1 MQTNKLLLLCVIAL
15 GLCAGAYYLYRD
27 QSAPRR
33 PQGTESALGGAALG
47 ERLLASLDS
56 EIEKIARVEIKKKA
70 ENIVLVKGEGDTWK
84 VETANGYPAD
94 PKKINEL
101 VFGLSEIKV
110 NAHLTANPERYTKFG
125 LKDDTE
131 YEASVRLADS
141 DQKDIATLYLGKDR
155 KAGSEPDMEMGMP
168 PKGGGRYV
176 KLASDPNVYL
186 VEDEIYK
193 MNPTLSSWVDTSICS
208 IPTDKIVKVSI
219 ARPTTETVELA
230 YQNGKLEVQNLPAHL
245 QTKKTEADS
254 LAGALNGLRMT
265 NVLSVENPKAQELV
279 FDTTYTATSKDGA
292 IYTVTVS
299 HKDGQK
305 DYIKLSATY
314 GEPFL
319 TDSDKAT
326 TETEAAAQTAAAK
339 AKEEVP
345 VFNQKHSPWVYEVSG
360 WIAEKFLKTQKALT
374 EPNAALKAQA
384 GPPAPPATGA
394 NQPTETAKPE
404 KKSAEAQATPAQQEE
419 APDTQEVDTK
429 STSVSQP
436 TLPATK

>member
-265 NVLSVENPKAQELV
+265 NVLSVEIPRLRNSFSTPP
-279 FDTTYTATSKDGA
+279 
-292 IYTVTVS
+292 I
-299 HKDGQK
+299 
-305 DYIKLSATY
+305 
-314 GEPFL
+314 PP
-319 TDSDKAT
+319 
-326 TETEAAAQTAAAK
+326 
-339 AKEEVP
+339 P
-345 VFNQKHSPWVYEVSG
+345 VK
-360 WIAEKFLKTQKALT
+360 T
-374 EPNAALKAQA
+374 EP
-384 GPPAPPATGA
+384 
-394 NQPTETAKPE
+394 
-404 KKSAEAQATPAQQEE
+404 STPS
-419 APDTQEVDTK
+419 PFRTRTVK
-429 STSVSQP
+429 RITSN
-436 TLPATK
+436 